1 MKMNTMKMNKY
12 IHEASRH
19 LLYGVLWPLCLV
31 LGLTVQ
37 SATAA
42 VVNLTPVVSGVFTN
56 GNGANSHWIQVQN
69 SWQGPSSFSQ
79 QFGGIS
85 SLQDAATALTL
96 TSSNSGFVRSAD
108 AVMSNINAG
117 NDRYNND
124 WGSTWGIANM
134 PPLFNTGDPNQEN
147 YAGHIWGYL
156 SVPTAGNYNFGVLYD
171 DGFAFTIWG
180 ANGSQSMSM
189 DGLNPRDRKGFD
201 SNIAMQPGLYQ
212 FDLVG
217 YTRLEAGVLNLGWWT
232 GPTTSDFALIP
243 QTNLYTSAVPVPAAA
258 WLFGSGLLG
267 LIGVARR
274 KRTGLSRK
282 IRMSHVS

>member
-1 MKMNTMKMNKY
+1 MENTMKRNTMKMNKY
-12 IHEASRH
+12 IHETSRH
-19 LLYGVLWPLCLV
+19 LLYAALWPLCLV

-42 VVNLTPVVSGVFTN
+42 VVDLTPLVSGIFTN
-56 GNGANSHWIQVQN
+56 GNGTNSHWIQVQN

-117 NDRYNND
+117 NDRYNNE
-124 WGSTWGIANM
+124 WSSTWGFANM

-147 YAGHIWGYL
+147 YVGHIWGYL
-156 SVPTAGNYNFGVLYD
+156 SVPTAGNYNFGVLSD
-171 DGFAFTIWG
+171 DGFSFSIFG
-180 ANGSQSMSM
+180 ANGSQSLSM
-189 DGLNPRDRKGFD
+189 EGLNARERTGFGSD
-201 SNIAMQPGLYQ
+201 IAMLPGLYRY
-212 FDLVG
+212 DLVG
-217 YTRLEAGVLNLGWWT
+217 YNRLEAGVLSLGWWT
-232 GPTTSDFALIP
+232 GPTTSDFAIIP
-243 QTNLYTSAVPVPAAA
+243 QTNLYTAAVPVPAAV

-267 LIGVARR
+267 LIGAARR
-274 KRTGLSRK
+274 KKTA
-282 IRMSHVS
+282 